1 MSLWSQSKPECVV
14 TLILSSTVCLVYE
27 VSLATHRAHASSLIV
42 ATAYVRFIR
51 STERMTT
58 ARPDQVGNSGP
69 NGMDEPPFP
78 PAGEPI
84 PDEAEAVARD
94 AVRPQDQDQLRGERH
109 PPQQLSSRG
118 CGQLTQRDQPS
129 TSQELNRGR
138 SADARCRILLF
149 PRIPLGSYT
158 EPTPTPTSTAGS
170 ARKGE
175 HRSRRYSRAH
185 LLYCGNWCS
194 DT

>member
-1 MSLWSQSKPECVV
+1 M
-14 TLILSSTVCLVYE
+14 TLVLSSTVCLVYE

-51 STERMTT
+51 STERMTA

-94 AVRPQDQDQLRGERH
+94 AVRPQDQLRGERH
-109 PPQQLSSRG
+109 PPQQFSSRG

-138 SADARCRILLF
+138 SADAVAEFSSSHESRW
-149 PRIPLGSYT
+149 G
-158 EPTPTPTSTAGS
+158 PTPSRLRPQPPLPGPRAKVSTAV
-170 ARKGE
+170 ATTVV
-175 HRSRRYSRAH
+175 
-185 LLYCGNWCS
+185 LTYCIVWQPVP
-194 DT
+194 

>member
-1 MSLWSQSKPECVV
+1 M
-14 TLILSSTVCLVYE
+14 YE
-27 VSLATHRAHASSLIV
+27 VCPATHRAHASSLIV
-42 ATAYVRFIR
+42 AAAYVRFIR

-58 ARPDQVGNSGP
+58 PCMKLSARQEQVGNSGP

-94 AVRPQDQDQLRGERH
+94 AVRPQDQLRGERH
-109 PPQQLSSRG
+109 PPQQFSSRG

-138 SADARCRILLF
+138 SADAVAENSSSHESRWD
-149 PRIPLGSYT
+149 
-158 EPTPTPTSTAGS
+158 PTPSRLRPQPPLPGPRAKVSTAAATTAVPTHCIVATS
-170 ARKGE
+170 ALTL
-175 HRSRRYSRAH
+175 SSA
-185 LLYCGNWCS
+185 
-194 DT
+194 

>member
-1 MSLWSQSKPECVV
+1 M
-14 TLILSSTVCLVYE
+14 TLVLSSTVCLVYE
-27 VSLATHRAHASSLIV
+27 VSLATHRAHAFSLIV

-51 STERMTT
+51 STERMT
-58 ARPDQVGNSGP
+58 DQVGNSGP

-94 AVRPQDQDQLRGERH
+94 AVRPQDQLRGERH

>member
-1 MSLWSQSKPECVV
+1 M
-14 TLILSSTVCLVYE
+14 TLVLSSTVCLVYE

-51 STERMTT
+51 STERMTA

-94 AVRPQDQDQLRGERH
+94 AVRPQDQLRGERH

-138 SADARCRILLF
+138 SADADAEFSSAHESRWDSTLT
-149 PRIPLGSYT
+149 GKST
-158 EPTPTPTSTAGS
+158 TTAGMNGGCITHTGMTPQ
-170 ARKGE
+170 RGGPLQKL
-175 HRSRRYSRAH
+175 RAS
-185 LLYCGNWCS
+185 S
-194 DT
+194 DCCVTLAGGVW